1 MRACASWCRM
11 SAKPIETA
19 AATATRKSRKSHRRL
34 PIQQRKLAGVSISV
48 QRCRSGKY
56 VARVVIHSGGTR
68 STRSFVTMEEAKA
81 FAQRQEIEAGN
92 AGARAASDI
101 GDNER
106 RVLLHAKETL
116 APYGKTLSDAVA
128 HYVAHL
134 KMSARS
140 APVAELAEA
149 LMEHKRTEG
158 KSRRY
163 LLDLTSRLGRF
174 TRDFGTRPIS
184 SLTAEEINQWLTGL
198 NLAPVGCNNFR
209 RVIAVLFNDAA
220 ARGYCAEGI
229 MKRTLRMKTV
239 EKEPGILT
247 VAECAALLRAAA
259 PPVRAAVA
267 IGLFCGVRTEELE
280 RLDWRA
286 VDIEAGTLIIGA
298 GVSKVSQRR
307 TIPIRA
313 NLRAWLEPLR
323 QLGGPILAGTREVR
337 TLMEQAR
344 RAAGFGTAAACAADS
359 SLRPWPN
366 NALRHSYA
374 SYRLAQWPDAAA
386 LALEMGNSPAV
397 LLRHYRSLVNP
408 AAAEAF
414 WNLTPETAAAGNVVA
429 MKKKSMPASV
439 KRTKSA

>member
-1 MRACASWCRM
+1 M
-11 SAKPIETA
+11 SAKPTESAAPTA
-19 AATATRKSRKSHRRL
+19 PRKPRKSTRRL
-34 PIQQRKLAGVSISV
+34 PILRRKLAGVSISV
-48 QRCRSGKY
+48 QRCRAGNY

-68 STRSFVTMEEAKA
+68 STRSFATMEEAKA
-81 FAQRQEIEAGN
+81 YAQRQEIEAGN
-92 AGARAASDI
+92 AGARAASGI

-106 RVLLHAKETL
+106 RALLHAKEAL
-116 APYGKTLSDAVA
+116 APYGKTLTDAVA
-128 HYVAHL
+128 HYLAHL

-140 APVAELAEA
+140 APVSELAAA

-174 TRDFGTRPIS
+174 SRDFGTRPIS
-184 SLTAEEINQWLTGL
+184 SLTADEINQWLTGL
-198 NLAPVGCNNFR
+198 NLAPVGSNNFR

-229 MKRTLRMKTV
+229 MKRTLRMKAV

-247 VAECAALLRAAA
+247 PAECAALLRSAA
-259 PPVRAAVA
+259 PQVRAAVA
-267 IGLFCGVRTEELE
+267 IGLFCGVRTEEIE

-286 VDIEAGTLIIGA
+286 VDLAAGILVVGS

-323 QLGGPILAGTREVR
+323 QLGGPVLAGTREVR

-344 RAAGFGTAAACAADS
+344 RAAGYGTAAACAADS
-359 SLRPWPN
+359 TLRPWPN

-397 LLRHYRSLVNP
+397 ILRHYRSLVNP
-408 AAAEAF
+408 AAAEAY
-414 WNLTPETAAAGNVVA
+414 WSLTPQTAAAENVVT
-429 MKKKSMPASV
+429 MDKEQKPTPA